1 MLCREKKKEVR
12 TTSSIMI
19 PSSESNN
26 VVIFIEFLHSI
37 VIFLLIT

>member
-1 MLCREKKKEVR
+1 MLCREKKR

-26 VVIFIEFLHSI
+26 VYTEETKELYNNINIYN
-37 VIFLLIT
+37 